1 LTHKLENIMNKL
13 MGALMLVCLASS
25 FAAHGKEWTSIR
37 FATDASY
44 PPFESKAPNGSL
56 VGFDIDLG
64 NEICARLH
72 AKCMWIENSFDGM
85 IPGLKARKFDA
96 VLSSMTVTPKR
107 EEQIAFSARLYD
119 TGSRLIVAKG
129 SSLQPTPDSL
139 AGKSVGV
146 EQGTIQE
153 TYARTYWEPKG
164 ARVVA
169 YQNQD
174 QVYADMVSGR
184 LDAVLQNQ
192 VQANLG
198 FLKTPRGA
206 NFTFAGA
213 ALKDP
218 KILGKGTAVGIRK
231 EDLDLKAGIDGAIAG
246 MLSDGTYQKIARK
259 YFDFNI
265 YGE

>member
-1 LTHKLENIMNKL
+1 MKKSIAFLTTTLL
-13 MGALMLVCLASS
+13 CLSITAQ
-25 FAAHGKEWTSIR
+25 AKDWATIR

-44 PPFESKAPNGSL
+44 PPFESKAPDGSL

-72 AKCMWIENSFDGM
+72 ARCVWIENSFDGM

-96 VLSSMTVTPKR
+96 VLSSMSMTPKR
-107 EEQIAFSARLYD
+107 EEQIAFSVRLYN
-119 TGSRLIVAKG
+119 TGSRLIARKG
-129 SSLQPTPDSL
+129 AGLLPTAGSL

-153 TYARTYWEPKG
+153 TYGRTYWEQHG
-164 ARVVA
+164 VRIIA

-174 QVYADMVSGR
+174 QVYSDLSSGR

-192 VQANLG
+192 VQAEIG
-198 FLKTPRGA
+198 FLKTPRGQDFA
-206 NFTFAGA
+206 FTGN
-213 ALKDP
+213 ALNDP
-218 KILGKGTAVGIRK
+218 KVLGKGTGIGMRK
-231 EDLDLKAGIDGAIAG
+231 DDTDLKAEIDGAIAG
-246 MLSDGTYQKIARK
+246 MLKDGTYQKIAKK

>member
-1 LTHKLENIMNKL
+1 MKRLFVALVMTSLTIP
-13 MGALMLVCLASS
+13 
-25 FAAHGKEWTSIR
+25 FAVHAKDWTTIR

-44 PPFESKAPNGSL
+44 PPFESKAPDGRL

-64 NEICARLH
+64 NEICERMHAR
-72 AKCMWIENSFDGM
+72 CVWMENSFDGM

-96 VLSSMTVTPKR
+96 VLSSMTMTPKR
-107 EEQIAFSARLYD
+107 KEQIAFSNRLYN

-129 SSLQPTPDSL
+129 SNLLPTSESL

-153 TYARTYWEPKG
+153 TYAKTYWEPKG

-174 QVYADMVSGR
+174 QVYTDLTAGR
-184 LDAVLQNQ
+184 IDAVLQNQ
-192 VQANLG
+192 VQAELG

-206 NFTFAGA
+206 NFTFAGN
-213 ALKDP
+213 ALSDP
-218 KILGKGTAVGIRK
+218 KILGEGTGIGIRQ
-231 EDLDLKAGIDGAIAG
+231 EDVDLKAGIDAAIAG
-246 MLSDGTYQKIARK
+246 MLKDGTYRKIAGK

>member
-1 LTHKLENIMNKL
+1 MTALTI
-13 MGALMLVCLASS
+13 ACLASS
-25 FAAHGKEWTSIR
+25 FPAHAKEWTTIR

-64 NEICARLH
+64 NEICARIH
-72 AKCMWIENSFDGM
+72 ARCVWIENSFDGM

-96 VLSSMTVTPKR
+96 VLSSMTMTPKR
-107 EEQIAFSARLYD
+107 EEQIGFSVRLYN

-129 SSLQPTPDSL
+129 SNLQPTAESL

-153 TYARTYWEPKG
+153 IYARTCWEPKG
-164 ARVVA
+164 TRVVA

-174 QVYADMVSGR
+174 QVYADLMSGR

-192 VQANLG
+192 VQADLG

-206 NFTFAGA
+206 NFTFAGT
-213 ALKDP
+213 ALNDP
-218 KILGKGTAVGIRK
+218 KILGKGTGIGMRK
-231 EDLDLKAGIDGAIAG
+231 EDTDLKADIDDAIAG
-246 MLSDGTYQKIARK
+246 MLRDGTYLKIAKK

>member
-1 LTHKLENIMNKL
+1 VKKLLAALTI
-13 MGALMLVCLASS
+13 ACVASP
-25 FAAHGKEWTSIR
+25 FAAHAKDWTTIR

-44 PPFESKAPNGSL
+44 PPFESKSPGGGL

-72 AKCMWIENSFDGM
+72 ARCVWVENSFDGM

-96 VLSSMTVTPKR
+96 VLSSMSMTPKR
-107 EEQIAFSARLYD
+107 EEQISFSVRLYN
-119 TGSRLIVAKG
+119 TGSRLIVPKG
-129 SSLQPTPDSL
+129 SSILPTPESL

-164 ARVVA
+164 ARVAA
-169 YQNQD
+169 YQDQD
-174 QVYADMVSGR
+174 QVYSDLTSGR

-192 VQANLG
+192 VQAEHG

-206 NFTFAGA
+206 GFQFSGK
-213 ALKDP
+213 ALSDP
-218 KILGKGTAVGIRK
+218 KILGKGTGIGLRK
-231 EDLDLKAGIDGAIAG
+231 EDTDLKVEIDGANAG
-246 MLSDGTYQKIARK
+246 MLKDGTYQKIARK

-265 YGE
+265 YGD